1 VSDILVQLALPRTD
15 AGAFVQAAIAVPI
28 FGIALWRV
36 RHNRDIRTFVVG
48 LATLTFAWFALRT
61 LH

>member
-1 VSDILVQLALPRTD
+1 MSDLLVDLALPRTD

>member
-1 VSDILVQLALPRTD
+1 MSDLLLDLALPRTD

-28 FGIALWRV
+28 FGIAVWRV

-48 LATLTFAWFALRT
+48 VATLTFAWFALRT

>member
-1 VSDILVQLALPRTD
+1 MSDFLVDLALPRTD
-15 AGAFVQAAIAVPI
+15 AGAFVHAAIAVPV
-28 FGIALWRV
+28 FGMALWRV

-48 LATLTFAWFALRT
+48 VATLTFAWFALRT

>member
-1 VSDILVQLALPRTD
+1 MSDLLLDLALPRTD
-15 AGAFVQAAIAVPI
+15 AGAFVQAAIAVLI
-28 FGIALWRV
+28 FGIALWHV
-36 RHNRDIRTFVVG
+36 RHDRDIRTFVVG

>member
-1 VSDILVQLALPRTD
+1 L
-15 AGAFVQAAIAVPI
+15 QAAIAVPI

-36 RHNRDIRTFVVG
+36 RHNRDIRTFVTG
-48 LATLTFAWFALRT
+48 LATFTLAWFALRT

>member
-1 VSDILVQLALPRTD
+1 VSDVLVDLALPRTD

-36 RHNRDIRTFVVG
+36 RHDRDIRTFVVG
-48 LATLTFAWFALRT
+48 LATLTFAWIALRT

>member
-1 VSDILVQLALPRTD
+1 VSDFLVDLTLPRTD
-15 AGAFVQAAIAVPI
+15 AGAFVQVAIAVLI

-36 RHNRDIRTFVVG
+36 RHNRDTRTFVAG
-48 LATLTFAWFALRT
+48 LAMVTFAWFALRT

>member
-1 VSDILVQLALPRTD
+1 MSDLLLDLALPRTD

-28 FGIALWRV
+28 FGIAVWRV

-48 LATLTFAWFALRT
+48 VATLTFAWFALRS

>member
-1 VSDILVQLALPRTD
+1 VRDFLFDLSLPL
-15 AGAFVQAAIAVPI
+15 

-36 RHNRDIRTFVVG
+36 RHNRDVRTFVSG
-48 LATLTFAWFALRT
+48 LAVMTFAWFALRT

>member
-1 VSDILVQLALPRTD
+1 MSDLLVDLALPRTD

-28 FGIALWRV
+28 FGIAIWRV
-36 RHNRDIRTFVVG
+36 RHHRDIRTFVVG
-48 LATLTFAWFALRT
+48 VATLTFAWFALRT

>member
-1 VSDILVQLALPRTD
+1 VSDLLLDLALPRTD

-28 FGIALWRV
+28 FGIAVWRV

-48 LATLTFAWFALRT
+48 VATLTFAWFALRT

>member
-1 VSDILVQLALPRTD
+1 MSDLLVDLALPRTD

-48 LATLTFAWFALRT
+48 VATLTFAWFALRT